1 VPRKNQIKAEG
12 LSRFL
17 IYVLGHRPDEFG
29 LVPEPNGFVPY
40 KELLQALHEEPEW
53 CYVRQGHINEV
64 LLGKERSLF
73 ESEAD
78 RIRVL
83 DRRWDLDFDHPAPV
97 PPKILYVCVRRR
109 AHPHALEKG
118 MKPSVGRFLT
128 LSPDKEMALRIGRR
142 RDHAPVLFEVM
153 THPAQRSGV
162 SFLPFGN
169 LYLSAE
175 IPHQCIS
182 GPPLPKDFEKRQEQK
197 REKQEKIRPAP
208 ESGTFVLDP
217 SRDPAPH
224 RQAKGR
230 KSRGWKE
237 DMRKARRRK

>member
-1 VPRKNQIKAEG
+1 MPRKNQIKTEG

-29 LVPEPNGFVPY
+29 LVPEPEGFVPT
-40 KELLQALHEEPEW
+40 KELLQALHEEPGW
-53 CYVRQGHINEV
+53 GYVRQGHINEV
-64 LLGKERSLF
+64 LLGSDRGLF

-83 DRRWDLDFDHPAPV
+83 DRRWDLDLDHPAPV

-118 MKPSVGRFLT
+118 LKSSEGRFLI
-128 LSPDKEMALRIGRR
+128 LSPDKETAERIGRR

-153 THPAQRSGV
+153 THPAQKAGV
-162 SFLPFGN
+162 SFLPFGD
-169 LYLSAE
+169 LYLSAG
-175 IPHQCIS
+175 IPKQWIS
-182 GPPLPKDFEKRQEQK
+182 GPPLPKDFEKKQEQK
-197 REKQEKIRPAP
+197 SEKQEKARPAL
-208 ESGTFVLDP
+208 EAGTLILDP
-217 SRDPAPH
+217 DRDPAPH

-237 DMRKARRRK
+237 DVRKTRRRK